1 MSNGYDGRGKYH
13 KLYLDI
19 NNQHAFNVLAGMSAE
34 KWGLGEDIS
43 GTNIDCIF
51 TDFKYAW
58 LINTP

>member
-1 MSNGYDGRGKYH
+1 
-13 KLYLDI
+13 
-19 NNQHAFNVLAGMSAE
+19 MSAE

-58 LINTP
+58 LINTPVVNSDGTTKLSSSPWGGRRNFIIFWTCQL